1 MKTFIY
7 LLSCVLFICLGSLF
21 FLKQPDGTAWLKVSD
36 FDKSSSILSTVD
48 DIKSTIVIKSK
59 SLLESAT
66 PQEPIYK
73 WQDEQGV
80 WHYSD
85 TQQSGAEIY
94 KTPDN
99 LTVIPAEKTVPVSV
113 KNNKAMEAKKNGN
126 EQSKSEK
133 SNKVDTLI
141 KDAKGIQ
148 QLMDDR
154 TKKIDENL

>member
-59 SLLESAT
+59 SLMESVT

-85 TQQSGAEIY
+85 TQQSGAEVY

-99 LTVIPAEKTVPVSV
+99 LTVTPAEKTVAVTVKKNISTEFKNKGTEQS
-113 KNNKAMEAKKNGN
+113 KNNKL
-126 EQSKSEK
+126 
-133 SNKVDTLI
+133 NKVDTLI

-154 TKKIDENL
+154 IKVIDESL